1 MSPPRMYIVKTS
13 VLGGYKVNTFDTQEE
28 AFDAATELQQ
38 HKEDHHVKG
47 SSIIYKLVEI
57 VH

>member
-1 MSPPRMYIVKTS
+1 MYIVKTS
-13 VLGGYKVNTFDTQEE
+13 VLGGYKVNTFDTLEE
-28 AFDAATELQQ
+28 AFDAATELQR
-38 HKEDHHVKG
+38 HKQERHVKG